1 MCDDVTYSYCFMQWQ
16 TIITYV
22 TASLLDSDHAQGD
35 LKQRQNM
42 RSVTA
47 THELGVWNVLQSKQK
62 TIIFIIQLYYHNS
75 SPRVPLY
82 DFFCLPGPKGFEAF
96 IVKNKHGAQ
105 KPNKYCSINFTNISF
120 LNNNKANLR
129 DLIAAT
135 GLVISNWI
143 QIVNFS
149 ARLTVKFDGWP
160 CKTIGHLFYATSSFV
175 HHFVAIGEFKLQ
187 LQSGNAQSGSNSTIF
202 RGVRPWNLTNDL
214 AKQ

>member
-62 TIIFIIQLYYHNS
+62 TTIFIIQLYYHNS

-120 LNNNKANLR
+120 LNNKKVWEKNSRKILSEINGNIWWQYQIKSWYYQKCWLW
-129 DLIAAT
+129 LKKW
-135 GLVISNWI
+135 SN
-143 QIVNFS
+143 
-149 ARLTVKFDGWP
+149 
-160 CKTIGHLFYATSSFV
+160 
-175 HHFVAIGEFKLQ
+175 
-187 LQSGNAQSGSNSTIF
+187 
-202 RGVRPWNLTNDL
+202 
-214 AKQ
+214 